1 MSVVTC
7 HSRRRRECGQHSPAR
22 EPPAGTSA
30 TPAPTVR
37 APTVVHRR
45 RRRNQFSGLTAFERR
60 HIIPPRFGSPTAS
73 LRARGEAHLI
83 RRSTLHR
90 RDFLRGL
97 AATGAFAGG
106 GWITAGCTR
115 AASPPP
121 APPIDPLELTATQ
134 AIAAMRT
141 GDLSAERYA
150 ERLIAQAGALSSLN
164 ALISMEAA
172 KLLEAAR
179 AADVARAQGRRLGP
193 LHGLPLLV
201 KDNINTVALTTS
213 AATRGL
219 ARNRPQRDAE
229 VVAACIRAGAALF
242 AKTNMHELA
251 FGITSNNAAFGPV
264 RNPYAPSLIAGGSSG
279 GNGAAVAARIAPASL
294 GTDTGGSTRIPAAL
308 CGIVGFRPTVGR
320 YPGTFD
326 AAHVTSVV
334 PLSHT
339 RDTPGPMARSVAD
352 VALLDA
358 VIAGESTVL
367 RPERLAG
374 LRLGVARKNFFTN
387 LDAALAV
394 VVDNALRALQGA
406 GAVLVED
413 DIADLAALNEAVSFP
428 LVFYEAN
435 RDLPLYLAANAPGV
449 SFRALIDAVA
459 SPDVK
464 GVLQTLSGPGAV
476 PASVYQAILSA
487 RRPALEEAY
496 RNYFRRNGVA
506 ALVFPTTILPARP
519 IGHDQTVE
527 LNGAQVPTFPTF
539 IRNTD
544 PGSNAGLPGLSI
556 PIGLTRDGL
565 PVGLE
570 LDGASGTDRRL
581 LAIGLAIERA
591 FGLLPAPPGVRR

>member
-1 MSVVTC
+1 
-7 HSRRRRECGQHSPAR
+7 
-22 EPPAGTSA
+22 
-30 TPAPTVR
+30 
-37 APTVVHRR
+37 
-45 RRRNQFSGLTAFERR
+45 
-60 HIIPPRFGSPTAS
+60 
-73 LRARGEAHLI
+73 
-83 RRSTLHR
+83 
-90 RDFLRGL
+90 
-97 AATGAFAGG
+97 
-106 GWITAGCTR
+106 
-115 AASPPP
+115 
-121 APPIDPLELTATQ
+121 
-134 AIAAMRT
+134 MRT
-141 GDLSAERYA
+141 GELSAERYA
-150 ERLIAQAGALSSLN
+150 ERLVAQAGARSSLN
-164 ALISMEAA
+164 AVLSMDAA
-172 KLLEAAR
+172 KLLEASR

-229 VVAACIRAGAALF
+229 VVAACFRAGASLF

-264 RNPYAPSLIAGGSSG
+264 RNPYAPSMIAGGSSG

-326 AAHVTSVV
+326 AANVTSVV

-374 LRLGVARKNFFTN
+374 LRLGVARGNFFTN
-387 LDAALAV
+387 LDATLAAV
-394 VVDNALRALQGA
+394 VENALRTLQA
-406 GAVLVED
+406 QGAVLVEA
-413 DIADLAALNEAVSFP
+413 DIPDLKALNDAVSFP
-428 LVFYEAN
+428 VVFYEAN

-464 GVLQTLSGPGAV
+464 GVLQLLSGSGAV
-476 PASVYQAILSA
+476 PASVYQEILSA

-496 RNYFRRNGVA
+496 SNYFRRNGIA
-506 ALVFPTTILPARP
+506 ALVFPTTVLPARP

-539 IRNTD
+539 IQNTD

-556 PIGLTRDGL
+556 PAGLTRNGL

-570 LDGASGTDRRL
+570 LDGPSGTDRRL
-581 LAIGLAIERA
+581 LAIGLAVERA
-591 FGLLPAPPGVRR
+591 LGTLPAPAPIGP

>member
-1 MSVVTC
+1 MTRPSTLL
-7 HSRRRRECGQHSPAR
+7 RRE
-22 EPPAGTSA
+22 
-30 TPAPTVR
+30 
-37 APTVVHRR
+37 
-45 RRRNQFSGLTAFERR
+45 
-60 HIIPPRFGSPTAS
+60 
-73 LRARGEAHLI
+73 
-83 RRSTLHR
+83 
-90 RDFLRGL
+90 FLRGL
-97 AATGAFAGG
+97 AAASVLAGG
-106 GWITAGCTR
+106 GAVTGGC
-115 AASPPP
+115 AKKEPPPP
-121 APPIDPLELTATQ
+121 AVVADPLELTATQ
-134 AIAAMRT
+134 AIGAMRT
-141 GDLSAERYA
+141 GELSAERYA
-150 ERLIAQAGALSSLN
+150 ERLLAQAGALSSLN
-164 ALISMEAA
+164 ALLSMDAA
-172 KLLEAAR
+172 KLLEASR

-229 VVAACIRAGAALF
+229 VVAACLRAGANLF

-264 RNPYAPSLIAGGSSG
+264 RNPYARSLIAGGSSG

-326 AAHVTSVV
+326 AANVTSVV

-358 VIAGESTVL
+358 VITGESTVL

-374 LRLGVARKNFFTN
+374 LRLGVARGNFFTN
-387 LDAALAV
+387 LDAALAAV
-394 VVDNALRALQGA
+394 IDNALRALQA
-406 GAVLVED
+406 QGAVLVEA
-413 DIADLAALNEAVSFP
+413 DIPDLKALNDAVSFP

-435 RDLPLYLAANAPGV
+435 RDLPLYLAANAPEV
-449 SFRALIDAVA
+449 SYRALIDAVA

-464 GVLQTLSGPGAV
+464 GVLQALSGRDAV
-476 PASVYQAILSA
+476 PASVYQQILAA

-496 RNYFRRNGVA
+496 RNYFKRNGVA

-539 IRNTD
+539 IQNTD

-556 PIGLTRDGL
+556 PAGLTRDGL

-570 LDGASGTDRRL
+570 LDGSSGTDRRL
-581 LAIGLAIERA
+581 LAIGLAVERA
-591 FGLLPAPPGVRR
+591 LGMPPAPAGVRG